1 MTISGRSGAGAAA
14 VAALA
19 GAGLPA
25 AVFAAEIGEVGEHAL
40 KSVASAAADNVQAWR
55 LVKTFCI
62 LRIIGVTLL
71 AVWLGFEARRRRKF
85 TRVYESCVQVYEES

>member
-1 MTISGRSGAGAAA
+1 MRDAVMTISGRSGAGSAA

-25 AVFAAEIGEVGEHAL
+25 AGFAAAVGEVGEHAL
-40 KSVASAAADNVQAWR
+40 KSAASAAADNVQAWR

-62 LRIIGVTLL
+62 LRIISVTSLPCGQ
-71 AVWLGFEARRRRKF
+71 GFGGARA
-85 TRVYESCVQVYEES
+85 